1 MNFRQKVFLPIAAS
15 AVIIASGQIYAEEAQ
30 PEQAPAATTAA
41 MDADT
46 MATVNGEAVTR
57 NQFAAY
63 FQTRMKTQPGMQVT
77 PQVQG
82 AAFSDLLKVYALA
95 QAAEKDGL
103 DKLPEVQDAL
113 LVKRK
118 EVLAQVA
125 MLNFLDKH
133 PVDQEAVKKLYDERV
148 GSDKKTEFKA
158 RHILVASEDDAKK
171 LIVELDGGADFVE
184 LAKTRSTGPSG
195 PNGGDLGWFQSTQMV
210 EPFANAVAAM
220 EKGKYSKEPVQ
231 TQFGWHVI
239 LLEDIREV
247 DPPTLDQMRPQ
258 LEAEVKQQALRDYIV
273 GVQNASDVQIN
284 EELAKPVSSE
294 QAPPESGEQPAAE
307 TKE

>member
-1 MNFRQKVFLPIAAS
+1 MNFTKKVFLPVAAGALIIAA
-15 AVIIASGQIYAEEAQ
+15 AQTYAEDAQ
-30 PEQAPAATTAA
+30 PAQGTAVSSTE
-41 MDADT
+41 MSDDT
-46 MATVNGEAVTR
+46 MAIVNGEAINR

-63 FQTRMKTQPGMQVT
+63 FQSRMKSQPNMQVT

-82 AAFSDLLKVYALA
+82 AAFGDLLKVVALA

-113 LVKRK
+113 VVKRK

-125 MLNFLDKH
+125 MLNFLEKH
-133 PVDQEAVKKLYDERV
+133 PVDPEAVQKLYDERV
-148 GSDKKTEFKA
+148 GSEKKQEYKA
-158 RHILVASEDDAKK
+158 RHILVASEDDAKAV
-171 LIVELDGGADFVE
+171 IVELDGGAEFAE

-195 PNGGDLGWFQSTQMV
+195 PNGGDLGWFERSQMV

-220 EKGKYSKEPVQ
+220 DKGSYSKEPVQ

-239 LLEDIREV
+239 LLEDSREV
-247 DPPTLDQMRPQ
+247 DPPSLEQMRPQ
-258 LEAEVKQQALRDYIV
+258 LEAELKQQALRDYVV
-273 GVQNASDVQIN
+273 GVQNAADVKVN
-284 EELAKPVSSE
+284 EKLAKPAVKDE
-294 QAPPESGEQPAAE
+294 KPAEPAAE

>member
-1 MNFRQKVFLPIAAS
+1 MNFKQNVFLPIAAS
-15 AVIIASGQIYAEEAQ
+15 ALFIAAGQSFAEETQ
-30 PEQAPAATTAA
+30 PTQAPTASTAA

-46 MATVNGEAVTR
+46 MARVNGEAITR

-63 FQTRMKTQPGMQVT
+63 FQDRMKTQPGMQVT

-82 AAFSDLLKVYALA
+82 AVFNDLLKLYALA
-95 QAAEKDGL
+95 QAAEKEGL
-103 DKLPEVQDAL
+103 DKLPEVEDAL

-125 MLNFLDKH
+125 MVNFLNNH
-133 PVDQEAVKKLYDERV
+133 PVDEEAVKKLYDERV

-171 LIVELDGGADFVE
+171 IIAELDEGADFAE

-210 EPFANAVAAM
+210 EPFAKAVAAM
-220 EKGKYSKEPVQ
+220 EKGSYSKEPVQ

-239 LLEDIREV
+239 LLEDTREV

-258 LEAEVKQQALRDYIV
+258 LEAELKQQALRDYII
-273 GVQNASDVQIN
+273 GVQQASEVQVN
-284 EELAKPVSSE
+284 EALAKPVGSQ
-294 QAPPESGEQPAAE
+294 QAPAEPAAE